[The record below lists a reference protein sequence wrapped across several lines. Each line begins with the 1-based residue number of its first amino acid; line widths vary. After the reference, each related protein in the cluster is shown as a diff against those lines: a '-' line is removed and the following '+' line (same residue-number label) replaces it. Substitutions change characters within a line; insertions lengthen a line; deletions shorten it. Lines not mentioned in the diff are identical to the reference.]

1 MKNKSALSLL
11 SALII
16 VLGIV
21 PHPGGRQAPQSSKE
35 DCEKVEMKIESR
47 SQPTAT
53 VENQSK
59 PPWKKDTT
67 DDKGNKGSAP
77 AQPAEPSAPYHIVSS
92 IELGVRGVSVNGN
105 QNKYRSDLN
114 YGPGFKIFDGSLMMK
129 DNGGGGGPLFDQ
141 LMVNTF
147 GWSNDPNRYLRVS
160 AEKTKLYKFDANYR
174 RFDYFNSLTNLA
186 LNQHISNTEYR
197 QGDFDLTLFPAN
209 EKFRLNVGYSLDRN
223 SGPSVTTYDYQR
235 DEFPILEPVRQSADD
250 YRIGFDAKLSV
261 FDISFLQGWRVFR
274 EDSTYTVDQPQ
285 PGNNPINTS

>member
-1 MKNKSALSLL
+1 MSFQYLRDRRTEYAELPQSGYGALPELHDVSRKNSRLEHKQRVLQVIAATACEGGVVMKNKSALSLL
-11 SALII
+11 SALIM

-21 PHPGGRQAPQSSKE
+21 PHAGARQAPQSSKE
-35 DCEKVEMKIESR
+35 DCEKVEMKIDSR

-67 DDKGNKGSAP
+67 DDKGNKGSTP

-186 LNQHISNTEYR
+186 LNQHISNTE
-197 QGDFDLTLFPAN
+197 
-209 EKFRLNVGYSLDRN
+209 
-223 SGPSVTTYDYQR
+223 
-235 DEFPILEPVRQSADD
+235 
-250 YRIGFDAKLSV
+250 
-261 FDISFLQGWRVFR
+261 
-274 EDSTYTVDQPQ
+274 
-285 PGNNPINTS
+285 